1 MPHYRKLTGKLCYLS
16 PIAPE
21 DAPAFTAWLNDL
33 SVTVPLGDEAYVPL
47 ALQRMESEIDDAI
60 RRQEHIFSI
69 IDCASDQLIGRC
81 LLFGVDLVNRSAML
95 GIFIGDKSFWGRGYG
110 QEAARL
116 LLHYTF
122 NLLNLH
128 SVMLGVFSFNERA
141 QAAYRKLGF
150 REIGRRRDARII
162 AGKAYDGVLMDMLED
177 EFRARWGNTVE
188 GLEQT

>member
-1 MPHYRKLTGKLCYLS
+1 MPHYRKLTGTLCYLS

-47 ALQRMESEIDDAI
+47 SLQRMESEIENAI
-60 RRQEHIFSI
+60 RSQEHIFGI
-69 IDCASDQLIGRC
+69 VDCATDQLIGRC
-81 LLFGVDLVNRSAML
+81 LLFGIDPVNRSAML
-95 GIFIGDKSFWGRGYG
+95 GIFIGEKAFWGRGYG

-116 LLHYTF
+116 LLHYAF

-150 REIGRRRDARII
+150 KEIGRRRDARII

-177 EFRARWGNTVE
+177 EFRARWGSAVE
-188 GLEQT
+188 GLHQS